1 MGELRRG
8 WRKWCVSG
16 RGRASE
22 CTCAQFTTKK
32 LPPYFPF
39 FGLFGQTSGNSPAAS
54 DADSEALGK
63 IREELNSKNALTYT
77 LQNRVTVLDREAK
90 EMAERVANE
99 QLKCRKMESE
109 VKEERAKRE
118 TIRRQMDGY
127 KMQVND
133 ASGFSFRFPKLPNEL
148 FCILHRPHYI

>member
-1 MGELRRG
+1 
-8 WRKWCVSG
+8 
-16 RGRASE
+16 
-22 CTCAQFTTKK
+22 
-32 LPPYFPF
+32 
-39 FGLFGQTSGNSPAAS
+39 
-54 DADSEALGK
+54 
-63 IREELNSKNALTYT
+63 
-77 LQNRVTVLDREAK
+77 
-90 EMAERVANE
+90 MAERVANE

-133 ASGFSFRFPKLPNEL
+133 ASGFSFRFQKLPNEL